1 MWKVLE
7 HNFVLLVLILRKV
20 RTWHGCKYQYKKIF
34 FAQGIGIN
42 KEFSSKTDT
51 VFKVSFPHHFSAVGL
66 CLTVWLNVV
75 SWLWKAIVKEYLGIH
90 GYWRSAYFESCCF
103 AAEMGDSSLEH
114 TDMHRQTN
122 SGNIFFSIYLP
133 FATFMSPKD
142 LHTFLLLLLLFFF
155 CSNQGSHQRWVSK
168 HQDSCFG
175 HKEPCIIVSVSSSM
189 HVQIMQCSVQQ
200 WLFKQLI
207 VPCKSNADNDLC
219 SSYQESNIMGLVY
232 YVVLIFESVDSY
244 MYV

>member
-20 RTWHGCKYQYKKIF
+20 RTWHGCKYQYKKNF

-75 SWLWKAIVKEYLGIH
+75 SWLWKAMVKEYLGIH
-90 GYWRSAYFESCCF
+90 GYWRSAYCESCCF
-103 AAEMGDSSLEH
+103 ASEMGDSSLEH
-114 TDMHRQTN
+114 TDMHRKTN
-122 SGNIFFSIYLP
+122 SGNIFYFFSIYLP

-142 LHTFLLLLLLFFF
+142 LHTF
-155 CSNQGSHQRWVSK
+155 
-168 HQDSCFG
+168 
-175 HKEPCIIVSVSSSM
+175 PIIIIVIIFFLLKSRIPSEVSA
-189 HVQIMQCSVQQ
+189 QA
-200 WLFKQLI
+200 
-207 VPCKSNADNDLC
+207 PR
-219 SSYQESNIMGLVY
+219 
-232 YVVLIFESVDSY
+232 
-244 MYV
+244 

>member
-20 RTWHGCKYQYKKIF
+20 RTLHGCKYQYKKIF

-75 SWLWKAIVKEYLGIH
+75 SWLWKAMEYLGIH
-90 GYWRSAYFESCCF
+90 GYWRSAYCESCCF

-114 TDMHRQTN
+114 TDMHRKTN
-122 SGNIFFSIYLP
+122 SGNIFFICFL
-133 FATFMSPKD
+133 FIC
-142 LHTFLLLLLLFFF
+142 HLLLLWTQKTFTPSYYYCYYFF
-155 CSNQGSHQRWVSK
+155 CWNQGSHQRWVSK

-175 HKEPCIIVSVSSSM
+175 HKEPCIILSVSSSM

-219 SSYQESNIMGLVY
+219 SSYQESNIIRLVY

-244 MYV
+244 V